1 MQFRERSLVVVCP
14 LDKWLKKNKKNTEAH
29 SKLHQYI
36 ITTTLEYLFRGL
48 LQPAYKI
55 RICLNMSSS
64 SLCVRT

>member
-1 MQFRERSLVVVCP
+1 MQFRERSLVVVFM
-14 LDKWLKKNKKNTEAH
+14 DKWLKKNTKKTEAH

-36 ITTTLEYLFRGL
+36 ITATLEYFFRGL
-48 LQPAYKI
+48 LQRAYEI